1 MKAFK
6 VTLLVLMYVVLG
18 VLMAFNLFNVL
29 NTLCDYKLPNYFG
42 YSFLCMSNDSSFYIE
57 GGELII
63 VERVPADSIKEDELL
78 VFDFDGDIAVS
89 NVKYV
94 LDGGNEIYG
103 GEKENGGG
111 YITYAKIYDSE
122 TGTYTEVINAS
133 VSYEE
138 VYGKVV
144 GNIPVLGNVLSY
156 LTSWQF
162 NLLLLTI
169 YVVIIWTNILLI
181 NVKIKVMEDRV
192 ERRKAVEKL
201 LEENKFK
208 PINNGSSVASESV

>member
-6 VTLLVLMYVVLG
+6 VTLLVLMYIILG

-29 NTLCDYKLPNYFG
+29 NKLCDYKLPNYFG
-42 YSFLCMSNDSSFYIE
+42 YSFLCMSNESSFYIE

-63 VERVPADSIKEDELL
+63 VQRVPANSIKEDELL
-78 VFDFDGDIAVS
+78 VFEFDGDIAVS

-94 LDGGNEIYG
+94 LDGGDEIYG
-103 GEKENGGG
+103 GEAENGGG

-122 TGTYTEVINAS
+122 TGAYNEVINAS
-133 VSYEE
+133 VSYNE

-162 NLLLLTI
+162 NVLLLNI
-169 YVVIIWTNILLI
+169 YIVIIWANILLI
-181 NVKIKVMEDRV
+181 NIKIKVIEDRA
-192 ERRKAVEKL
+192 ERKKAVEKL
-201 LEENKFK
+201 LKENNYKLQTNNHKFVFDN
-208 PINNGSSVASESV
+208 I